1 MLLAVPELRRV
12 GRHQGTGAV
21 KTTELKRWVRDLTPP
36 LLYSSLR
43 RLVREGWRRRP
54 PEWEHV
60 PEGWARARD
69 DLRGWNERSVLEAYR
84 SKLSAYRGTLDGT
97 GPLAFSSSAALD
109 LGTPNVNDQ
118 NTTLAFGYA
127 LLLSSHGRAR
137 VSVLDWGGGLGY
149 YSYIARALLPDTVE
163 LDYHC
168 KDMPVI
174 CEYGRQALPEIT
186 FWDND
191 DDCFA
196 RQYDFVFAS
205 SSLQY
210 SEQWQTT
217 LAQLARSSTDAL
229 FLSRMPMIVDHPSFV
244 VLQRAHHYRFDS
256 EYLSWVFNKGEL
268 FRSASDAGMELVREF
283 VQGYQPDVVGAP
295 EQDETWAYLFHRA
308 GRAPDR

>member
-21 KTTELKRWVRDLTPP
+21 NTTELKRWVKDLTPP

-43 RLVREGWRRRP
+43 RLVREGWRRPP
-54 PEWEHV
+54 PEWEYV

-69 DLRGWNERSVLEAYR
+69 DLRGWNEKSVLEAYR
-84 SKLSAYRGTLDGT
+84 SKLSAYRETLDGT

-118 NTTLAFGYA
+118 NTTLVFAYA
-127 LLLSSHGRAR
+127 LLLSSHGRER

-149 YSYIARALLPDTVE
+149 YSYVARALLPDTVE

-196 RQYDFVFAS
+196 RQYDFVLAS

-217 LAQLARSSTDAL
+217 LARLARSSTDAL
-229 FLSRMPMIVDHPSFV
+229 FLTRMPMIVEHPSFV

-295 EQDETWAYLFHRA
+295 EQDETWAYLFRRA
-308 GRAPDR
+308 GSAHAR